1 MSRGKRKV
9 RGIYNHEMT
18 RGGWVTYL
26 HGRQGPGLLPTAG
39 LVVHGDGEG
48 ASGVGGEG
56 LPGETHQS

>member
-1 MSRGKRKV
+1 M